1 MRVYVTTLRGCQ
13 RGPAA
18 RAIRSLVDGGC
29 LVGDPLG
36 CYKSRDSMSAEQ
48 HKAHAPPRVRVFLL
62 TVSDSRTPA
71 TDTSG
76 QLARALLEAA
86 GHEVAGY
93 EIVRD
98 EPSEVARVVASVAGG
113 GAADVLVTSG
123 GTGISR
129 RDNTYEAIAGLLDKR
144 LDGFG
149 ELFRMLSYQEIG
161 SAAMLSRAVGGL
173 VGGLVV
179 FALPGSSGAVRLGL
193 EKLILPELGHL
204 AFERGR

>member
-1 MRVYVTTLRGCQ
+1 
-13 RGPAA
+13 
-18 RAIRSLVDGGC
+18 
-29 LVGDPLG
+29 
-36 CYKSRDSMSAEQ
+36 MSAEE
-48 HKAHAPPRVRVFLL
+48 HKAKAPAVVRVFVL
-62 TVSDSRTPA
+62 TISDTRTED

-76 QLARALLEAA
+76 QLAQKLIEDA
-86 GHEVAGY
+86 GHHIAGYRLLRDDPAEVAAVIGRIAQH
-93 EIVRD
+93 EL
-98 EPSEVARVVASVAGG
+98 
-113 GAADVLVTSG
+113 ADVVVSSG

-129 RDNTYEAIAGLLDKR
+129 RDSTYEAVSGLLDKR

-173 VGGLVV
+173 HRDVVV

-204 AFERGR
+204 VFEKKR